1 MSQTHF
7 GYKTVAEEEKVHKV
21 AEVFHSVAAK
31 YDVMNDL
38 MSAGLHRVWKAFT
51 IAQAAVRPGFSVLG
65 SRQGLLLPS
74 IGSGLRRYLADE
86 RLQAAVP
93 SG

>member
-1 MSQTHF
+1 LAVGF
-7 GYKTVAEEEKVHKV
+7 AEPGAHRQV
-21 AEVFHSVAAK
+21 VAA
-31 YDVMNDL
+31 
-38 MSAGLHRVWKAFT
+38 AGLDTACIMPQPVAAFGW
-51 IAQAAVRPGFSVLG
+51 AAVRPGFSVLG

-93 SG
+93 SD